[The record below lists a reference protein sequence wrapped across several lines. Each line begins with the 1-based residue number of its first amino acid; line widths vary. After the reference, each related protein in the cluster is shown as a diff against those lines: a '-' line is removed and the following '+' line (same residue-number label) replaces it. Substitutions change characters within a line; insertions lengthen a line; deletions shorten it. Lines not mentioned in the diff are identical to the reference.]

1 MFERFTDSAR
11 QVVESAQELAESR
24 DDAQIETAHLLLG
37 VYDSSASVASV
48 LVGAGVTRQILED
61 AISGAD
67 RQALASLGVDL
78 DAISAVADFN
88 FGDAAISQP
97 EKTRRRIRTSRQRT
111 SLPFSGPAKSCL
123 EQSLRIALG
132 RKDKFICAAHVAL
145 AAVSKPQTLSNY
157 LSSSG
162 CSVEQL
168 RIDLAGAVSHQ

>member
-11 QVVESAQELAESR
+11 QAVVAAQELAESR
-24 DDAQIETAHLLLG
+24 DDSQIDTAHLLLG
-37 VYDSSASVASV
+37 AYDTSESVAAA
-48 LVGAGVTRQILED
+48 LEGAGMTRQILED

-67 RQALASLGVDL
+67 KQALASLGVDL
-78 DAISAVADFN
+78 DAISAVADSN
-88 FGDAAISQP
+88 FGDGAISQP
-97 EKTRRRIRTSRQRT
+97 ERANKRFRASRQRA
-111 SLPFSGPAKSCL
+111 SLPFSGQAKSCL

-157 LSSSG
+157 LGSSG

-168 RIDLAGAVSHQ
+168 RTDLVAAVSPQ